1 MGVGVRRSGEG
12 YGVGSSSTCIVAKD
26 RRAPLPAKYQPKC
39 HTYCNVEE
47 ELARESLAVERDLGR
62 SVIYGVDERRTGP
75 RLPIPNERV
84 EGIVAISISDSTA
97 IFNRHSQSAI
107 HVVLGG
113 DGRQGKASYPVA
125 GRVRG
130 GGVRLE
136 AVGDAGH
143 IDLPKH
149 FALRDGEKSNSK
161 ILRES
166 IILIVRFVR

>member
-12 YGVGSSSTCIVAKD
+12 YGVGSSSTCRGERPKGSPTSQV
-26 RRAPLPAKYQPKC
+26 PAVWF

-113 DGRQGKASYPVA
+113 DGRQGKASSPVA

-143 IDLPKH
+143 RPTK
-149 FALRDGEKSNSK
+149 ALRVAPKALRLVADT
-161 ILRES
+161 ILQN
-166 IILIVRFVR
+166 RFYKTHFS